1 MRIKIFTLILFVVSF
16 GVIACSDNETAKN
29 VDPKTLADT
38 IDVQT
43 AASLQGRDDVILID
57 VREQSEYDAGH
68 IPDITL
74 IPMSEIQNRV
84 SEIPTDVEV
93 ILTCRSGN
101 RSGQV
106 HAYLTELGY
115 DNVHNM
121 EGGILAWEA
130 AGLEVEH

>member
-1 MRIKIFTLILFVVSF
+1 M
-16 GVIACSDNETAKN
+16 AMEN
-29 VDPKTLADT
+29 DPKTLVSTEWLSEHLKNPDLRVF
-38 IDVQT
+38 D
-43 AASLQGRDDVILID
+43 ASWYLPDMKRDA
-57 VREQSEYDAGH
+57 RAEYDAGH

-74 IPMSEIQNRV
+74 IPMSELQERV

-106 HAYLTELGY
+106 HAYLSELGY

-130 AGLEVEH
+130 AGYDVEQ